1 MPETAA
7 HRLDAIHSM
16 LSAGHRNL
24 RIERHSL
31 ILWGIAGGAL
41 CFFSE
46 SILTP
51 EQFPVTQ
58 QRALAWL
65 LLLTTVLGSVGIADW
80 HLTRRAKEARA
91 EAWSFIHRQVLKVWW
106 LLMAMG
112 TLLTFAM
119 FFFGGGYMLFSAW
132 LVLLGLGLYVHGL
145 FSEELLEWVGALMII
160 IGIVSLAYRLPVETM
175 RWISASAFGIGLPL
189 LAAMLDRGRA
199 FPARRRL
206 AQTLI
211 WMFAVL
217 ALPLLGQRY
226 ATALML
232 PDGPVISLES
242 FRQQRDAGG
251 SRIVSLPAGTPVPV
265 EVEVSGGLFD
275 GAANPVLPLKLA
287 EPIEVL
293 MVDGKLTG
301 DTRFPGGYWL
311 PAREARWIAIPWM
324 KAELNPEK
332 GPLVRA
338 GLVVEFK
345 DNKDKPDR

>member
-1 MPETAA
+1 MSETAV
-7 HRLDAIHSM
+7 RQLDAIHSM
-16 LSAGHRNL
+16 LSAGHRSL

-31 ILWGIAGGAL
+31 ILWGITGGAL
-41 CFFSE
+41 FFFSAF
-46 SILTP
+46 ILTP
-51 EQFPVTQ
+51 EQFPDTQ
-58 QRALAWL
+58 QRAVAWL
-65 LLLTTVLGSVGIADW
+65 LLLSVVLSGVGVADW
-80 HLTRRAKEARA
+80 QLTRRVKLARA

-119 FFFGGGYMLFSAW
+119 FFFGGGYMLYSAW
-132 LVLLGLGLYVHGL
+132 LVLLGIGLYVHGL
-145 FSEELLEWVGALMII
+145 FSEELLEWVGALVIV
-160 IGIVSLAYRLPVETM
+160 IGIVSLAYRLPMETM

-206 AQTLI
+206 AQTLM

-217 ALPLLGQRY
+217 VLPLLGQRY
-226 ATALML
+226 AAALVL
-232 PDGPVISLES
+232 SDGPVISLES
-242 FRQQRDAGG
+242 FRQQQDVSGT
-251 SRIVSLPAGTPVPV
+251 RIVSLPAGALVPV

-275 GAANPVLPLKLA
+275 GSTNPILPLKLA

-301 DTRFPGGYWL
+301 DTRVPGGTWL
-311 PAREARWIAIPWM
+311 PARETRWIAIPWL

-345 DNKDKPDR
+345 GQSGK

>member
-1 MPETAA
+1 MSEVAV
-7 HRLDAIHSM
+7 RQLDAIHSM

-41 CFFSE
+41 FFFSPI
-46 SILTP
+46 ILTP
-51 EQFPVTQ
+51 EQFPDTRH
-58 QRALAWL
+58 RAMAWL
-65 LLLTTVLGSVGIADW
+65 LLLIAVLGGVGVADW
-80 HLTRRAKEARA
+80 RLTRRAKLARA
-91 EAWSFIHRQVLKVWW
+91 EAWSFIHRQVLKMWW

-112 TLLTFAM
+112 TLMTFAM
-119 FFFGGGYMLFSAW
+119 FFFGGGYMLYSAW

-145 FSEELLEWVGALMII
+145 FSEELLEWVGALVIV
-160 IGIVSLAYRLPVETM
+160 IGIISLAYRLPMETM

-199 FPARRRL
+199 FPVRRRL
-206 AQTLI
+206 GQTLM

-226 ATALML
+226 AAALAL
-232 PDGPVISLES
+232 PDSPVISLES
-242 FRQQRDAGG
+242 FRQQRDVGG
-251 SRIVSLPAGTPVPV
+251 TRIVSLPAGTLVPV

-275 GAANPVLPLKLA
+275 GATNPVLPLKLA
-287 EPIEVL
+287 EPIEVM

-301 DTRFPGGYWL
+301 DARFPGDSWL
-311 PAREARWIAIPWM
+311 PTREARWIVIPWM
-324 KAELNPEK
+324 KAELKPEK

-338 GLVVEFK
+338 GLVVEFMS
-345 DNKDKPDR
+345 KPEK

>member
-1 MPETAA
+1 MSETAA
-7 HRLDAIHSM
+7 RQLDAIHSM

-51 EQFPVTQ
+51 EQFPDTR

-65 LLLTTVLGSVGIADW
+65 LLLSAVLGSVGVADW
-80 HLTRRAKEARA
+80 RLTRRAKEARA
-91 EAWSFIHRQVLKVWW
+91 EAWPFIHRQVLKVWW

-145 FSEELLEWVGALMII
+145 FSEELLEWVGALMIA
-160 IGIVSLAYRLPVETM
+160 IGIISLAYRLPMETM

-226 ATALML
+226 AAALVL

-242 FRQQRDAGG
+242 FRQQRDTGG
-251 SRIVSLPAGTPVPV
+251 TRIVSLPAGTPVPV
-265 EVEVSGGLFD
+265 EVEVSGDLFD
-275 GAANPVLPLKLA
+275 GATNPVLPLKLA

-301 DTRFPGGYWL
+301 DTRYPGGVWL

-324 KAELNPEK
+324 KAELKPEN

-345 DNKDKPDR
+345 SKPGK

>member
-7 HRLDAIHSM
+7 RQIDAIHSM

-31 ILWGIAGGAL
+31 ILWGVAGGVL
-41 CFFSE
+41 CFFSAF
-46 SILTP
+46 ILTP
-51 EQFPVTQ
+51 EQLPDTR

-65 LLLTTVLGSVGIADW
+65 LLLSVVLGSVGIADW
-80 HLTRRAKEARA
+80 HLTCRVKLARA
-91 EAWSFIHRQVLKVWW
+91 EAWSFIHRQVLKMWW

-119 FFFGGGYMLFSAW
+119 FFFGGGYMLYSAW

-145 FSEELLEWVGALMII
+145 FSEELLEWVGVLVIA
-160 IGIVSLAYRLPVETM
+160 IGIISLAYRLPTETM
-175 RWISASAFGIGLPL
+175 RWICASVFAIGLPL

-199 FPARRRL
+199 FPSRRRL
-206 AQTLI
+206 AQTLT
-211 WMFAVL
+211 WMFVVL

-226 ATALML
+226 AAAQMP
-232 PDGPVISLES
+232 PDAPVISLES
-242 FRQQRDAGG
+242 FRQQRDDGG
-251 SRIVSLPAGTPVPV
+251 TRIVALPAGTLVPV
-265 EVEVSGGLFD
+265 EVELSGDLFD
-275 GAANPVLPLKLA
+275 GAVNPVLPLKLA

-301 DTRFPGGYWL
+301 DIRFAGGSWL
-311 PAREARWIAIPWM
+311 PAREARWIGIPWM
-324 KAELNPEK
+324 KAELKPEQ

-345 DNKDKPDR
+345 RKFDE